1 MISMHVTDNV
11 LLHEVNVI
19 QLKLAFLLNSIE
31 HFQLFCRERGGC
43 ILKEHNSRRHF
54 DRGVVFSVN
63 DRGVVF
69 SVKSV
74 RCGGSDF
81 AARF

>member
-1 MISMHVTDNV
+1 M
-11 LLHEVNVI
+11 I
-19 QLKLAFLLNSIE
+19 QLKLAFLLNSSE
-31 HFQLFCRERGGC
+31 HFQLFCGGGRGC
-43 ILKEHNSRRHF
+43 LLKEHDSGRHF
-54 DRGVVFSVN
+54 